1 MDLDCDFLCWL
12 SCVSRTIMVR
22 PSDALHPAEPL
33 SCPHVA
39 RSVQTHL
46 TGPLSQHLSVCWC
59 NNSRDPLR
67 LGSAG
72 RGDKDY
78 LVMVIHGVVS
88 TTRSAEAT
96 SNLFASWFRALSDL
110 LPNMLVARPM
120 LAMNCVCFDM
130 CQLFAD
136 HDS

>member
-1 MDLDCDFLCWL
+1 MFRL
-12 SCVSRTIMVR
+12 SDS
-22 PSDALHPAEPL
+22 LHAAATL
-33 SCPHVA
+33 SCPRVV
-39 RSVQTHL
+39 RSVQTNL

-72 RGDKDY
+72 RGDKEY

-88 TTRSAEAT
+88 NTRSAEAT
-96 SNLFASWFRALSDL
+96 SNLFASWFRASSEF
-110 LPNMLVARPM
+110 LPNMLVARSM
-120 LAMNCVCFDM
+120 LAMHCVCFDM